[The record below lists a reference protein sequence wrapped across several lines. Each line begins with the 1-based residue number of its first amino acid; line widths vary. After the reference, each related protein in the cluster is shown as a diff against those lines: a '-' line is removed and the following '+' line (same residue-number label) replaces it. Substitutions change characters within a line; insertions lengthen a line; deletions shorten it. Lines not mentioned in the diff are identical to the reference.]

1 MSNQKHSEHSRN
13 NSKVKI
19 LNPNDLA
26 DLALDI
32 WRLQNRINK
41 LKDKLDN
48 ESFKPIEYFFE
59 SCKRNLSNIGFEIK
73 DDYTGEEY
81 KGSMNVDVVAYE
93 SMKMDSKEAKV
104 KETLEPAIL
113 FDNQLI
119 RKAKVIIVTP
129 KV

>member
-1 MSNQKHSEHSRN
+1 MANKVEQHENKYRIINPSN
-13 NSKVKI
+13 
-19 LNPNDLA
+19 LA

-41 LKDKLDN
+41 LKGKLDG

-59 SCKRNLSNIGFEIK
+59 SCKRNLSNMGFEIK

-81 KGSMNVDVVAYE
+81 KSSMNVDVVTYE
-93 SMKMDSKEAKV
+93 SMEIDSNEAKV